1 MPKNQDQQITLPG
14 PSGIFSRANPE
25 SIALRVVVITTN
37 PHKFEEF
44 RSQLGDG
51 YGMDVQQLVVGF
63 DVDLD
68 DEAVL
73 ADLCKQSM
81 AEQRFSPHFILR
93 EATSLVSQK
102 GELELTH
109 LPLDGLTQHH
119 LESVVHTASLKI
131 FKPQWNARPQ
141 EFGKE
146 EKELTGFSLRR
157 YERRSEGYIKSK
169 GVASACKHG
178 FGWDALF
185 VNAATN
191 LTNDEYYERYGK
203 KSARQHVISA
213 FIETYLRYKSLV
225 MLKHHQLPLHRPID
239 FASDYFHLTDFIR
252 QDKHLSN
259 AHVSDWGIDQL
270 RAGVINEGMFVKAAW
285 SRPVKNYFS
294 PPFSG
299 LPLTAKKD
307 EAEETIFM
315 QHDILHHLVCDLICD
330 ARATKANFHIYSAW
344 RMISEACTLILA
356 DMLYADG
363 LIKSGVERSCV
374 DKRIYPLF
382 ECIKTAQNVPSP
394 KEMNAAEKTAFIR
407 KLLFANVCYALLG
420 DDREWRTLLT
430 SADGILH
437 EEHLKCLDAYKNH
450 FGKFFIGDNAW
461 TRANFDN
468 MQKQVKPLTEW
479 IKQVGPEQFRKSHIP
494 LLSDVA
500 KTVDTQGINKNE
512 YTQVVRAVFNVV
524 FDTKIEPHL
533 AQQQVA
539 FADNA
544 LLQSR
549 AFRRFLIGQTSLFAR
564 YPTLLNLE
572 HIPKKIFS
580 RLQDDTPFS
589 NQEQEELREMMEQYI
604 VGLECVHLMSREEA
618 LNAID
623 CLPVFP
629 PVYIS
634 YPQMQKKYTTIAN
647 CVASCIDA
655 YQGVVELPAQSS
667 NSQSLFCPK
676 ISTTVV
682 GINACLDKIDA
693 QLMARGQQA
702 NSMCGDYQNQLF
714 QYKEALSILAQAP
727 GSQQT
732 LKSLEVNPELFS
744 DLIVAISAIPSAS
757 YAQAIAKVR
766 ETLTSRINYFNGL
779 TCALP
784 IGRLSEPVDVA
795 WFHQTNSQLIN
806 HYLAQHP
813 ANKMILMHEESTVKA
828 QCAFRKFKLRVV
840 QQVELATRSLCNR
853 ADQLFTPADDIYC
866 QAGNYFRY
874 HLSEPL
880 NTLANI
886 NMNNAI
892 AYLEA
897 IDALQQRFLGDL
909 KNLVPDNKAASIALS
924 ENAVELVNLLT
935 TKKLIPLFEQ
945 IKDDVLHSSDA
956 TIALQEVNVLI
967 QNSR

>member
-1 MPKNQDQQITLPG
+1 MPKNQDQQIALPG
-14 PSGIFSRANPE
+14 ASGIFSHANPE

-37 PHKFEEF
+37 PNKFEEF

-51 YGMDVQQLVVGF
+51 YGMDVQQMVVGF

-102 GELELTH
+102 GDLELTH
-109 LPLDGLTQHH
+109 LPLDELTQHH

-131 FKPQWNARPQ
+131 FKPQWSVRPQ
-141 EFGKE
+141 ESGKE
-146 EKELTGFSLRR
+146 EKELSGFSLRC

-185 VNAATN
+185 INAATN
-191 LTNDEYYERYGK
+191 LSNDEYYERYGK

-225 MLKHHQLPLHRPID
+225 TLKHHQLPLHRPID
-239 FASDYFHLTDFIR
+239 FAGDYFHLTDFIR
-252 QDKHLSN
+252 KDKHLSN
-259 AHVSDWGIDQL
+259 AHVGDWGIDKL

-330 ARATKANFHIYSAW
+330 ASATKANFHIYSAW
-344 RMISEACTLILA
+344 RMISEACTLVLA

-382 ECIKTAQNVPSP
+382 ESIKTAQNIPSP
-394 KEMNAAEKTAFIR
+394 KEMNAADKSAFIR

-420 DDREWRTLLT
+420 DDREWRVLLT
-430 SADGILH
+430 SADGLLH
-437 EEHLKCLDAYKNH
+437 EEHLKCLEAYKNH

-468 MQKQVKPLTEW
+468 MQKQGKPLSEW
-479 IKQVGPEQFRKSHIP
+479 IKQVGPEQFRKAQIP

-500 KTVDTQGINKNE
+500 KTVDTQAINTQE
-512 YTQVVRAVFNVV
+512 YTQVVRAVFDVV
-524 FDTKIEPHL
+524 FDTKIAPHL
-533 AQQQVA
+533 TQKKVA
-539 FADNA
+539 FANNA

-549 AFRRFLIGQTSLFAR
+549 AFRRFLIGQSSLFAR

-580 RLQDDTPFS
+580 RLQDDSPFS
-589 NQEQEELREMMEQYI
+589 NQEQEALREMMEHYI
-604 VGLECVHLMSREEA
+604 VGLECQHLMSREEA

-647 CVASCIDA
+647 CVVHCIDA
-655 YQGVVELPAQSS
+655 YQGVVELPAQGS
-667 NSQSLFCPK
+667 NSQSLFYPN
-676 ISTTVV
+676 IPAAVV
-682 GINACLDKIDA
+682 DINNCLDKIDA
-693 QLMARGQQA
+693 TLMVRGQQTH
-702 NSMCGDYQNQLF
+702 SMYGDYQNQLY
-714 QYKEALSILAQAP
+714 QYKEVLSLLAKDP
-727 GSQQT
+727 CSQQAHKAG
-732 LKSLEVNPELFS
+732 LAINPALFS
-744 DLIVAISAIPSAS
+744 RLIVSIEATPAAS

-766 ETLTSRINYFNGL
+766 ETLASRINYFNGL
-779 TCALP
+779 TCALATD
-784 IGRLSEPVDVA
+784 RLSKPVDVA
-795 WFHQTNSQLIN
+795 WFHQTHSQLIN

-813 ANKMILMHEESTVKA
+813 ANKMLLMHEDDRLKKH
-828 QCAFRKFKLRVV
+828 CAFRKFKLKIV

-853 ADQLFTPADDIYC
+853 ADQFFTPNEDIYY

-880 NTLANI
+880 NVFAKDI
-886 NMNNAI
+886 HINNAA
-892 AYLEA
+892 AYLES
-897 IDALQQRFLGDL
+897 IDALQQHFLVGL
-909 KNLVPDNKAASIALS
+909 NNLMPDNKSASIALS
-924 ENAVELVNLLT
+924 EQAVELVKLF
-935 TKKLIPLFEQ
+935 TKNKLNPLFQ
-945 IKDDVLHSSDA
+945 HLKDDLRPKPDA
-956 TIALQEVNVLI
+956 AIALQEVNVGF
-967 QNSR
+967 